1 MNRMKGK
8 QIMKLIGLQKMT
20 VLDFPGRVACIVF
33 TFGCNFRCPFC
44 HNASLV
50 MGEGESD
57 ITEEEF
63 FAYLKKRQGIL
74 DGVVVT
80 GGEPLLQKD
89 IEDFLRKI
97 KSLGYEIKLD
107 TNGTFPEKL
116 KNIVNEGLV
125 DYVAMDIKNAPEYYA
140 ITSGKEDV
148 DLTKIEESVDFLIN
162 EAQVEYEFR
171 TTVVAQFH
179 SESVMDEIGEMIKGA
194 KNYYLQGFVDS
205 GDLIGENLSAL
216 PKANMQKMADRVS
229 QYVQN
234 VSLRGVN

>member
-1 MNRMKGK
+1 MK
-8 QIMKLIGLQKMT
+8 IIGLQKMT

-33 TFGCNFRCPFC
+33 TYGCNFRCPFC

-50 MGEGESD
+50 TGDGQCD
-57 ITEEEF
+57 ITEDDF

-89 IEDFLRKI
+89 IEAFLRKI

-116 KNIVNEGLV
+116 KSIVNEGLV

-140 ITSGKEDV
+140 VTSGKENIDI
-148 DLTKIEESVDFLIN
+148 DKIKESIDFLIN
-162 EAQVEYEFR
+162 QDKAEYEFR

-179 SESVMDEIGEMIKGA
+179 SESMMDEIGEFIKGA

-205 GDLIGENLSAL
+205 GDLIGENMSAL
-216 PKANMQKMADRVS
+216 PKANMQKMADRVKP
-229 QYVQN
+229 YVEN

>member
-140 ITSGKEDV
+140 INSGKEDI
-148 DLTKIEESVDFLIN
+148 DLTKIKESVYFLIN

>member
-1 MNRMKGK
+1 
-8 QIMKLIGLQKMT
+8 MKLIGMQKMT

-50 MGEGESD
+50 VGDGNSGISEDEVFS
-57 ITEEEF
+57 
-63 FAYLKKRQGIL
+63 YLKKRQGIL

-97 KSLGYEIKLD
+97 KDMGFEVKLD
-107 TNGTFPEKL
+107 TNGTFPETL
-116 KNIVNEGLV
+116 KKIVNEGLA

-140 ITSGKEDV
+140 VTSGVENLNLD
-148 DLTKIEESVDFLIN
+148 KIKESVDFLIN
-162 EAQVEYEFR
+162 QNKVPYEFR
-171 TTVVAQFH
+171 TTIVAQYH
-179 SESVMDEIGEMIKGA
+179 SEDMMDEIGKFIKGA

-205 GDLIGENLSAL
+205 GDTIVENLSAL
-216 PKANMQKMADRVS
+216 PKANMQKMADRIS
-229 QYVQN
+229 KYVEN
-234 VSLRGVN
+234 VSLRGIN

>member
-1 MNRMKGK
+1 
-8 QIMKLIGLQKMT
+8 MKLIGLQKMT

-50 MGEGESD
+50 IGEGKSD
-57 ITEEEF
+57 ITEDDF

-80 GGEPLLQKD
+80 GGEPLLQNG

-97 KSLGYEIKLD
+97 KSMGLEIKLD
-107 TNGTFPEKL
+107 TNGTFPDKL
-116 KNIVNEGLV
+116 KTIVNEGLV
-125 DYVAMDIKNAPEYYA
+125 DYVAMDIKNTPEHYA
-140 ITSGKEDV
+140 VTIGKENF
-148 DLTKIEESVDFLIN
+148 DLSTVKESVDFLIN
-162 EAQVEYEFR
+162 QDKVEYEFR
-171 TTVVAQFH
+171 TTIVAQFH
-179 SESVMDEIGEMIKGA
+179 TESMMDEIGEFIKGA

-205 GDLIGENLSAL
+205 GDLISENMSAL
-216 PKANMQKMADRVS
+216 PKANMEKMAEVMRK
-229 QYVQN
+229 YVEN

>member
-116 KNIVNEGLV
+116 KNVVNEGLV

-148 DLTKIEESVDFLIN
+148 DLTKIKASVDFLIN

>member
-1 MNRMKGK
+1 
-8 QIMKLIGLQKMT
+8 MKLIGLQKMT

-50 MGEGESD
+50 MGDGESD
-57 ITEEEF
+57 VSEDEF

-97 KSLGYEIKLD
+97 KAFGYEIKLD

-116 KNIVNEGLV
+116 KSIVNEGLV
-125 DYVAMDIKNAPEYYA
+125 DYVAMDIKNTPEHYA
-140 ITSGKEDV
+140 VTIGKDEFDI
-148 DLTKIEESVDFLIN
+148 DCIRESVDFLIN
-162 EAQVEYEFR
+162 QDKVEYEFR

-179 SESVMDEIGEMIKGA
+179 SEEMMDEIGEFIKGA

-205 GDLIGENLSAL
+205 GDLIGENMSAL
-216 PKANMQKMADRVS
+216 PKANMQKMADRIRP
-229 QYVQN
+229 YVQN
-234 VSLRGVN
+234 VNLRGVN

>member
-1 MNRMKGK
+1 
-8 QIMKLIGLQKMT
+8 MKLIGLQKMT

-50 MGEGESD
+50 LGDCDNEV
-57 ITEEEF
+57 TEEEI

-97 KSLGYEIKLD
+97 KALGFEIKLD
-107 TNGTFPEKL
+107 TNGTFPDKL

-125 DYVAMDIKNAPEYYA
+125 DYVAMDIKNSPEYYSVTA
-140 ITSGKEDV
+140 GVENLNLD
-148 DLTKIEESVDFLIN
+148 KIKESVDFLIN
-162 EAQVEYEFR
+162 QDKVSYEFR
-171 TTVVAQFH
+171 TTVVAQYH
-179 SESVMDEIGEMIKGA
+179 SEAMMDEIGEFIKGA

-205 GDLIGENLSAL
+205 GDLIGSNLSAL
-216 PKANMQKMADRVS
+216 PKANLQKMADRVS
-229 QYVQN
+229 KYVEN

>member
-1 MNRMKGK
+1 
-8 QIMKLIGLQKMT
+8 MKLVGLQKMT

-50 MGEGESD
+50 VGDSD
-57 ITEEEF
+57 NQITEDEI

-97 KSLGYEIKLD
+97 KTLGFEIKLD
-107 TNGTFPEKL
+107 TNGTFPDKL

-125 DYVAMDIKNAPEYYA
+125 DYVAMDIKNSPEYYSVTA
-140 ITSGKEDV
+140 GVED
-148 DLTKIEESVDFLIN
+148 LNLEKIKESVDFLIGQN
-162 EAQVEYEFR
+162 KVPYEFR
-171 TTVVAQFH
+171 TTIVAQYH
-179 SESVMDEIGEMIKGA
+179 SEDMMDKIGEFIKGA
-194 KNYYLQGFVDS
+194 ENYYLQGFVDS
-205 GDLIGENLSAL
+205 GDLIGNNLSAL
-216 PKANMQKMADRVS
+216 PKANMQKMAERIS
-229 QYVQN
+229 KYVKN
-234 VSLRGVN
+234 VSLRGIN

>member
-140 ITSGKEDV
+140 ITSGKEDI
-148 DLTKIEESVDFLIN
+148 DLTKIKESVDFLIN

>member
-1 MNRMKGK
+1 
-8 QIMKLIGLQKMT
+8 MKLIGLQKMT

-140 ITSGKEDV
+140 ITSGKEDI
-148 DLTKIEESVDFLIN
+148 DLTKIKESVDFLIN

>member
-1 MNRMKGK
+1 
-8 QIMKLIGLQKMT
+8 MKLIGLQKMT

-50 MGEGESD
+50 MGDGNSD
-57 ITEEEF
+57 ITEEDF

-80 GGEPLLQKD
+80 GGEPLLQKG

-116 KNIVNEGLV
+116 KSIVKEGIV
-125 DYVAMDIKNAPEYYA
+125 DYVAMDIKNAPEYYG
-140 ITSGKEDV
+140 ITSGKEDI
-148 DLTKIEESVDFLIN
+148 DIAKIKESVDFLIN
-162 EAQVEYEFR
+162 QEKVEYEFR

-179 SESVMDEIGEMIKGA
+179 SESMMDEIGEFIKGA

-205 GDLIGENLSAL
+205 GDLIGSNMSAL
-216 PKANMQKMADRVS
+216 PKANMEKMADIVGK
-229 QYVQN
+229 YVEN

>member
-1 MNRMKGK
+1 MK
-8 QIMKLIGLQKMT
+8 IIGLQKMT

-33 TFGCNFRCPFC
+33 TYGCNFRCPFC

-50 MGEGESD
+50 TGDGQCD
-57 ITEEEF
+57 ITEDDF

-116 KNIVNEGLV
+116 KSIVNEGLV

-140 ITSGKEDV
+140 VTSGKENIDI
-148 DLTKIEESVDFLIN
+148 DKIKESVDFLIN
-162 EAQVEYEFR
+162 QDKAEYEFR

-179 SESVMDEIGEMIKGA
+179 SESMMDEIGEFIKGA

-205 GDLIGENLSAL
+205 GDLIGENMSAL
-216 PKANMQKMADRVS
+216 PKANMQKMADRVKP
-229 QYVQN
+229 YVEN

>member
-1 MNRMKGK
+1 
-8 QIMKLIGLQKMT
+8 MKLIGLQKMT

-50 MGEGESD
+50 LGDCDNE
-57 ITEEEF
+57 ITEDEI

-97 KSLGYEIKLD
+97 KALGYEIKLD
-107 TNGTFPEKL
+107 TNGTFPDKL
-116 KNIVNEGLV
+116 KNIVNEGLA
-125 DYVAMDIKNAPEYYA
+125 DYVAMDIKNSPEYYA
-140 ITSGKEDV
+140 VTAGVPNLNLDKIKE
-148 DLTKIEESVDFLIN
+148 SADFLIN
-162 EAQVEYEFR
+162 QDKVPYEFR
-171 TTVVAQFH
+171 TTIVAQYH
-179 SESVMDEIGEMIKGA
+179 SEDMMDEIGEFIKGA

-205 GDLIGENLSAL
+205 GDLIGDNLSAL
-216 PKANMQKMADRVS
+216 PKENMQKMADRIS
-229 QYVQN
+229 KYVEN
-234 VSLRGVN
+234 VSLRGIN